1 MNRLRSPQLPLRLE
15 SPAPESDQRWRAGG
29 RIRYLGQELTL
40 VLDTDRREPGR
51 AGEEL
56 HLPLPPGATA
66 RQIRDA
72 AEAWLREEAL
82 RLFQNSALAGRHS
95 LRVVLAYGQP
105 REWVR
110 REGKLLRCHWRLIE
124 QPWPVIAA
132 TLERAAAEPA
142 APRCDDLFARV

>member
-1 MNRLRSPQLPLRLE
+1 MKRLRSPQLPLRLE
-15 SPAPESDQRWRAGG
+15 TNAPEPDQRWRAGG
-29 RIRYLGQELTL
+29 RLRYLGEELTL

-51 AGEEL
+51 VGEEL
-56 HLPLPPGATA
+56 HLPLPPGATG

-82 RLFQNSALAGRHS
+82 LLFQNSVLAGRPA

-110 REGKLLRCHWRLIE
+110 REGDLLRCHWRLIE
-124 QPWPVIAA
+124 QPWPIIAA
-132 TLERAAAEPA
+132 ALERAAAEPA
-142 APRCDDLFARV
+142 APRCDDLFALV